1 MRHRWSLALAALV
14 GFLGV
19 TDAGAHD
26 TVGDTVAGAFAA
38 GDVVT
43 GVLPIDGKQIPLPEG
58 DWVVAAD
65 APSNWNDP
73 GIGSFGYVRTLL
85 LFRIERG
92 GVDTILEVHS
102 NVLPT
107 TDGWGMAADCGRKD
121 LVLAVVRFR
130 AGWDGS
136 CYFVTHSLIDK
147 APPPAWHK
155 ARDFAASKGWALS
168 RIWLTAGFRA
178 ADRSDVLDVRYYF
191 SPQTRGIPS
200 EAADGWEASR
210 WMADALD
217 HDPQRRD
224 FAKAVGDWAPAYSSL
239 VQAGLKKR
247 LLSDDTVAM
256 PHGDAAIA
264 DPNAMRV
271 AELKALRAAGT
282 ISTAEFAT
290 EMATLATEATGSSST
305 APDLTMMTATKA
317 ISYRVI
323 VSISHL
329 FVDYYWTG
337 NLVAAGALEIL
348 QITINSAKFYFHE
361 LAWAKYMGIPRAD
374 AARTIDFK
382 YIGVT
387 Q

>member
-1 MRHRWSLALAALV
+1 MRRRWSLVLAALISL
-14 GFLGV
+14 LGLG
-19 TDAGAHD
+19 DARAD
-26 TVGDTVAGAFAA
+26 DRVGDVASTFAT

-43 GVLPIDGKQIPLPEG
+43 GILGVDGKQIPLPAG

-65 APSNWNDP
+65 APSNWNDQS
-73 GIGSFGYVRTLL
+73 IGSFGYVRSLL

-92 GVDTILEVHS
+92 MVDTILEINT

-107 TDGWGMAADCGRKD
+107 TDGWGMAADCARKD
-121 LVLAVVRFR
+121 LVLAVIRFR

-147 APPPAWHK
+147 APPPAWQK
-155 ARDFAASKGWALS
+155 ARAFAASKGWALS

-178 ADRSDVLDVRYYF
+178 ANRSDVLDVRYYF
-191 SPQTRGIPS
+191 SPQTRGILP
-200 EAADGWEASR
+200 EAANDWASSR
-210 WMADALD
+210 WMSDALD
-217 HDPQRRD
+217 GDAQRRD
-224 FAKAVGDWAPAYSSL
+224 FAKAVSDWAPAYSSL
-239 VQAGLKKR
+239 IQAGLKKR
-247 LLSDDTVAM
+247 LTSDNTVAM
-256 PHGDAAIA
+256 PHGDAPIA
-264 DPNAMRV
+264 DPNAMRI

-290 EMATLATEATGSSST
+290 EMTTLATEATGSSST
-305 APDLTMMTATKA
+305 APDINAMTATKA

-337 NLVAAGALEIL
+337 NFVAAGALEIL

-374 AARTIDFK
+374 AARTVDFK

>member
-1 MRHRWSLALAALV
+1 MRRRWSLALAVLI

-19 TDAGAHD
+19 TDARAHD
-26 TVGDTVAGAFAA
+26 TGGDTVAGAFVA
-38 GDVVT
+38 GDVVA

-65 APSNWNDP
+65 APSNWNDQS
-73 GIGSFGYVRTLL
+73 IGSFGYVRTLL

-92 GVDTILEVHS
+92 SVDTILEIHS

-147 APPPAWHK
+147 APPPVWHK
-155 ARDFAASKGWALS
+155 ARDFAASKGWALP
-168 RIWLTAGFRA
+168 RIWLTAGFRSA
-178 ADRSDVLDVRYYF
+178 NRSDVLDLRYYF
-191 SPQTRGIPS
+191 NPQTRGIAA
-200 EAADGWEASR
+200 EAANSWEDSR
-210 WMADALD
+210 WMAEALD
-217 HDPQRRD
+217 HDARRRD
-224 FAKAVGDWAPAYSSL
+224 FAKAVSDWSPAYSSL

-247 LLSDDTVAM
+247 LRRDNTVAM
-256 PHGDAAIA
+256 PHRVTPIA
-264 DPNAMRV
+264 DMNAERIT
-271 AELKALRAAGT
+271 ELKALRAAGT
-282 ISTAEFAT
+282 ITTAEFAT
-290 EMATLATEATGSSST
+290 EMAALATDAPGSSST

-337 NLVAAGALEIL
+337 NFVAAGALEIL

>member
-1 MRHRWSLALAALV
+1 MRRRWSLALAVLVAL
-14 GFLGV
+14 LGIA
-19 TDAGAHD
+19 DAGAHN
-26 TVGDTVAGAFAA
+26 TIGDTVAGAFVA
-38 GDVVT
+38 GDLVS

-58 DWVVAAD
+58 EWVVAAD
-65 APSNWNDP
+65 APSNWNDRN
-73 GIGSFGYVRTLL
+73 IGSFGYVRTLL
-85 LFRIERG
+85 LFRIDRG
-92 GVDTILEVHS
+92 SVDTILEIHT

-155 ARDFAASKGWALS
+155 ARDFAAANGWALS

-178 ADRSDVLDVRYYF
+178 ANRSDVLDLRYYF
-191 SPQTRGIPS
+191 NPQTRGIAA
-200 EAADGWEASR
+200 EAADSWEDSR
-210 WMADALD
+210 WMTEALD
-217 HDPQRRD
+217 HDARRRE
-224 FAKAVGDWAPAYSSL
+224 FAKAVGDWSPAYSTL

-247 LLSDDTVAM
+247 LPSDNTVAM
-256 PHGDAAIA
+256 PHGVAAIA
-264 DPNAMRV
+264 DANAGRI

-282 ISTAEFAT
+282 ISAAEFAA
-290 EMATLATEATGSSST
+290 EMATLATDAGGSSST
-305 APDLTMMTATKA
+305 APDLNVMTATKA

-337 NLVAAGALEIL
+337 NVVAAGALEIL